1 MKNSPHWGICL
12 KPGKDG
18 SEERI
23 DMMGFDSFIE
33 KFPIKL
39 NSQQKAAVQAVNGP
53 VLLLAVP
60 GSGKTTVLVTRLGYM
75 IYGCG
80 IHPSNVL
87 TLTYTVAATND
98 MRERFSRFFGT
109 ELGNKL
115 KFRTINSICAGVIK
129 EYGRRIGKAPFELE
143 NDDKVLLGIIATLYQ
158 KYENGYPTESD
169 LKGIKTWITYIKN
182 MMLSEEEIKK
192 LEKDAECHLLDIY
205 KAYCNEL
212 RNRKCMDYDDQ
223 MIYAY
228 KLLRSSPELLNYYQN
243 SFLYIC
249 VDEAQDT
256 SKIQHEI
263 IALLASKTKNLF
275 MVGDEDQSIYGFRAA
290 YPEALLSFEKNYP
303 NAKILLMEENF
314 RSNANI
320 VEAADMFIQKNTL
333 RHEKHMQATK
343 ETGSEITEIALKN
356 RGAQYLYLLKV
367 AQDCTEQT
375 AVLYRD
381 NESVIPL
388 VDLLERNN
396 VPYRI
401 RNAEL
406 SFFTHRVVLDIQ
418 NIMTFAYDMKN
429 TELFEQIY
437 YKVSTYL
444 TKQMA
449 LEACKISREYNISI
463 FSAIFGYLDIKPHTR
478 KSLKALETH
487 FNHMRNEFPQ
497 KAIHRIV
504 QYMGYGDY
512 LERMDL
518 SNTKLFILKTIA
530 GREDSIKAFLER
542 MEELKDIIQ
551 NKKNEDKCLF
561 ILSTI
566 HGSKGL
572 EYDNVYMIDIQDGI
586 FPESVPRDIKHASKE
601 EIGTYEEERRLFYVG
616 ITRAKNNL
624 FLFKTQEPS
633 TFVKQLFYKKH
644 VGENA
649 KAQAVNK
656 SIKASVKAG
665 KSNAK
670 RAVFD
675 ETEYKVFVDQ
685 LAEGVV
691 VTHKKYG
698 EGVITAMDDRN
709 VIIMF
714 GDVLKAFNLRVLFQ
728 NQLLI
733 E

>member
-1 MKNSPHWGICL
+1 MVRVGMSML
-12 KPGKDG
+12 
-18 SEERI
+18 E
-23 DMMGFDSFIE
+23 FDSFIE

-39 NSQQKAAVQAVNGP
+39 NSQQRAAVQAVNGP

-80 IHPSNVL
+80 VNPSNIL

-98 MRERFSRFFGT
+98 MRERFSRFFGE

-115 KFRTINSICAGVIK
+115 EFRTINSICAGVIR

-143 NDDKVLLGIIATLYQ
+143 SDDKVLLGIISMLYQ

-182 MMLSEEEIKK
+182 MMLGEEEIKK
-192 LEKDAECHLLDIY
+192 LEKEAECHLLEIY

-243 SFLYIC
+243 MFPYIC

-256 SKIQHEI
+256 SRIQHEI
-263 IALLASKTKNLF
+263 IALLASKAENLF

-290 YPEALLSFEKNYP
+290 YPEALLSFEKNHP
-303 NAKILLMEENF
+303 NAKVLLMEENF

-320 VEAADMFIQKNTL
+320 VEAADLFIQKNTL
-333 RHEKHMQATK
+333 RHVKRMQATK
-343 ETGSEITEIALKN
+343 ETGSEIKEISLKV
-356 RGAQYLYLLKV
+356 RGAQYSYLLKV

-388 VDLLERNN
+388 VDLLERSE
-396 VPYRI
+396 VSYRI

-406 SFFTHRVVLDIQ
+406 SFFTHRIVLDIQ
-418 NIMTFAYDMKN
+418 NIMRFAYDMKN

-444 TKQMA
+444 TKKMA
-449 LEACKISREYNISI
+449 MEACEISREYNISV

-487 FNHMRNEFPQ
+487 FNNMRNELPQ
-497 KAIHRIV
+497 KAMNRII

-512 LERMDL
+512 MERMGL
-518 SNTKLFILKTIA
+518 SNAKIFVMRAVA
-530 GREDSIKAFLER
+530 GRENSIEAFLNR

-551 NKKNEDKCLF
+551 NKKNDNQSLF
-561 ILSTI
+561 VLSTI

-572 EYDNVYMIDIQDGI
+572 EYDNVYMIDVQDGI
-586 FPESVPRDIKHASKE
+586 FPETVPRDMKYASKE
-601 EIGTYEEERRLFYVG
+601 EIGIYEEERRLFYVG

-624 FLFKTQEPS
+624 FLFKTHEPS
-633 TFVKQLFYKKH
+633 IFVKQLLHKKH
-644 VGENA
+644 LEQNT
-649 KAQAVNK
+649 KEQAINK
-656 SIKASVKAG
+656 SMKVSIKTRKDTVKRTAF
-665 KSNAK
+665 N
-670 RAVFD
+670 
-675 ETEYKVFVDQ
+675 EEEYKVFMDG
-685 LAEGVV
+685 LAEGVA
-691 VTHKKYG
+691 VTHKRYG
-698 EGVITAMDDRN
+698 TGVVTAIDDMN
-709 VIIMF
+709 VTILF
-714 GDVLKAFNLRVLFQ
+714 EDGQKTFNLKVLFG
-728 NQLLI
+728 NKLI
-733 E
+733 RLGD